1 MKIISCVLIS
11 IIKTYKLLI
20 SPFLR
25 PSCRYLPTCSEYFID
40 CLKIYGPFKGLY
52 FGTKRILSSH
62 PIKILGGGEGSDPV
76 IKETKVKNNGH

>member
-52 FGTKRILSSH
+52 FGTKRLLSCH
-62 PIKILGGGEGSDPV
+62 PIKILGGGEGFDPV
-76 IKETKVKNNGH
+76 IKEAKVKNNGH

>member
-52 FGTKRILSSH
+52 FGTKRILSCH
-62 PIKILGGGEGSDPV
+62 PIKILGGGEGFDPV
-76 IKETKVKNNGH
+76 IKEAKVKNNGH